1 MTTTLDST
9 PLSVVEA
16 LRGDRSRRP
25 LIDIASA
32 GGLRSL
38 LEDGIFEIIGAK
50 RLDAALVVRASSL
63 QQRFATT
70 DLSMSSI
77 GRIRGILIGQLLRL
91 LSVGMSIDHAFDDAV
106 VAWRSEGGANELV
119 AAFDALDHDDRARLA
134 TDVEAHCVTLSRALG
149 DIPSSWLPRSNVRAS
164 QRLAGGNVVLRDVV
178 DLMIGTS
185 TSEVASIALFDVTT
199 SPLGEG
205 AERSMRYHALVQTL
219 RSSVMPLRT
228 CTFSSATGEI
238 WIRDVD
244 YELLARSVEDVLSCI
259 TNQWIVR

>member
-1 MTTTLDST
+1 MTLTLDSS
-9 PLSVVEA
+9 PMSVVDA

-38 LEDGIFEIIGAK
+38 LEDGIFAIIGAQ
-50 RLDAALVVRASSL
+50 RLDKPLVVRASSL
-63 QQRFATT
+63 QQHFDTT
-70 DLSMSSI
+70 DLSMSST
-77 GRIRGILIGQLLRL
+77 GRIRGILIGQILRL

-106 VAWRSEGGANELV
+106 AAWRSEAGVNELIGH
-119 AAFDALDHDDRARLA
+119 FDALDDDDRARLA
-134 TDVEAHCVTLSRALG
+134 TDVEAHCVTLTRALG
-149 DIPSSWLPRSNVRAS
+149 EIPAQWMPRSNVRAS

-178 DLMIGTS
+178 DLMVGTS

-205 AERSMRYHALVQTL
+205 AERSMRYHALMQTL

-228 CTFSSATGEI
+228 CTFSSATGET

-244 YELLARSVEDVLSCI
+244 YELLARSVEDVLA
-259 TNQWIVR
+259 NVADQWSVR